1 MEKSKAITGMCDR
14 RTDVNVSGTG
24 IVVLRKT
31 KSPKRGDKNL
41 TLIPPNKIHEDYDP

>member
-14 RTDVNVSGTG
+14 RTDVNVFFTG
-24 IVVLRKT
+24 IVFLKKT
-31 KSPKRGDKNL
+31 SPKRGDKNL